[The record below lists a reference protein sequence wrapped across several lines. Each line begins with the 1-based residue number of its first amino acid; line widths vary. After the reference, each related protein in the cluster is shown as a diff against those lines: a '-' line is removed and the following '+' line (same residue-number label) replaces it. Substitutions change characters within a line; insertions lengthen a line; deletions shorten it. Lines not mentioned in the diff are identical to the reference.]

1 MNLKLCYNENKVWGD
16 CGMTYIFLFIGI
28 VFTTIF
34 ISKRT
39 AKVTLYVAFI
49 KAVSSVCFI
58 LTGLFAMIENPDCP
72 KIVGA
77 LVAAGGVWGM
87 LGDIALDLKYVF
99 KKYDEQYL
107 NAGFSSFGVGH
118 FFYIA
123 ALICAFGINEKI
135 VLFGLIGVVLNII
148 FVFLGKPL
156 LKVNIGKFKPI
167 TTVYMSI
174 LGFVHGMSVG
184 YAVFDFSIAKL
195 ILAIG
200 FTMFFIS
207 DLLLSGLYFGATQ
220 KERTSRPA
228 IILNHTFYYSAQFLI
243 AVSLLFV

>member
-1 MNLKLCYNENKVWGD
+1 
-16 CGMTYIFLFIGI
+16 MTYIFLAIGLI
-28 VFTTIF
+28 FTTIF

-58 LTGLFAMIENPDCP
+58 LTGLFAMVENPDCP
-72 KIVGA
+72 KLIGA
-77 LVAAGGVWGM
+77 LVAAGGVWGV

-99 KKYDEQYL
+99 KKYEEQYL

-118 FFYIA
+118 FFYMA
-123 ALICAFGINEKI
+123 ALICAFGVNKMAII
-135 VLFGLIGVVLNII
+135 FGLIGIVLNII
-148 FVFLGKPL
+148 FVYIGKPL

-167 TTVYMSI
+167 TISYMSV

-184 YAVFDFSIAKL
+184 YAVFDFSVAKL

-207 DLLLSGLYFGATQ
+207 DLLLSGLYFGSTNKQ
-220 KERTSRPA
+220 KTSRIA
-228 IILNHTFYYSAQFLI
+228 IVFNHIFYYSAQFLI
-243 AVSLLFV
+243 AISLLFI